1 MKRRRKKDREM
12 LSYEDKPIE
21 EYERDE
27 SKKSSKSTLPKGKI
41 KVIAGIIVVLVVI
54 VAGFSLWKYIAP
66 SALSGSVASSKA
78 QGSGYPVEIV
88 GKTVNEGDTGVLN
101 NNLAYVSET
110 QFQVVNSNGG
120 LVVDE
125 RLKFTAPAMVCSG
138 NYAIIYDKGGAGYQ
152 IATGSGIAYKDSVE
166 DEIFTAT
173 INNNGDY
180 AILSKKSGYTAK
192 LTVFKKD
199 HTQKYAY
206 YFSECYAIDVSIN
219 SDLSKAVV
227 CGLDASEGNI
237 VSKIYVLDFTKE
249 EPVAKIDFKGT
260 TIYDISFMKNGNI
273 AAVGD
278 TSSLIIT
285 SDYQSK
291 YEFTYNGYN
300 LSSKKIVED
309 GVFLSLSPFE
319 DGKSCEVWHITQK
332 GITTTTKTGL
342 STDSMDVQG
351 NCTAILSNN
360 KITTFDTATQTTLKE
375 YDAGIDAKNI
385 LFADEKTVY
394 VVGTSEIRKVD
405 LNQ

>member
-1 MKRRRKKDREM
+1 
-12 LSYEDKPIE
+12 
-21 EYERDE
+21 
-27 SKKSSKSTLPKGKI
+27 
-41 KVIAGIIVVLVVI
+41 
-54 VAGFSLWKYIAP
+54 
-66 SALSGSVASSKA
+66 
-78 QGSGYPVEIV
+78 
-88 GKTVNEGDTGVLN
+88 
-101 NNLAYVSET
+101 
-110 QFQVVNSNGG
+110 
-120 LVVDE
+120 
-125 RLKFTAPAMVCSG
+125 
-138 NYAIIYDKGGAGYQ
+138 
-152 IATGSGIAYKDSVE
+152 
-166 DEIFTAT
+166 
-173 INNNGDY
+173 
-180 AILSKKSGYTAK
+180 
-192 LTVFKKD
+192 
-199 HTQKYAY
+199 
-206 YFSECYAIDVSIN
+206 
-219 SDLSKAVV
+219 
-227 CGLDASEGNI
+227 
-237 VSKIYVLDFTKE
+237 
-249 EPVAKIDFKGT
+249 
-260 TIYDISFMKNGNI
+260 MKNGNI

-385 LFADEKTVY
+385 LFADANTVY